1 VNRLSKGDRVPDG
14 LSFRLTRLWRHS
26 FPNLLILPATLFLVV
41 LILLPAIRTVIM
53 SFHEVTHGLDDVFVG
68 FNNYARMVQ
77 HRAFGTAFWNTL
89 FFTATTVIGEVGLGL
104 AAAVLLS
111 TRFRAQKLLISLVM
125 VPYAVS
131 EVVAIIIWRYMV
143 EPRVGIINFLLM
155 NMGIEQIQWA
165 TQINQTWMLIII
177 LRIWVRFPF
186 SFLIIYSSLIGV
198 PKDLYES
205 AFIDGATNWQ
215 AFRRISLPL
224 VGPAI
229 NVASIFAF
237 MFAFRNF
244 ATVWILTRGG
254 PVGQTELLSTM
265 LYRQAFR
272 HWRFGFASAIAVV
285 MTVLTF
291 VIAAYYVRGM
301 FHSMFGQ
308 RRMGE

>member
-1 VNRLSKGDRVPDG
+1 MSGRFTYDWNS
-14 LSFRLTRLWRHS
+14 RLTRLWRS
-26 FPNLLILPATLFLVV
+26 GFPNLLILPATLFLV
-41 LILLPAIRTVIM
+41 LFILLPAIRTLIM

-68 FNNYARMVQ
+68 FDNYVRMVR
-77 HRAFGTAFWNTL
+77 HRAFTTAFWNTM
-89 FFTATTVIGEVGLGL
+89 FFTLTTVLGEVGIGL
-104 AAAVLLS
+104 VVAVLLS
-111 TRFRAQKLLISLVM
+111 TRFRAQRLLISLVM

-131 EVVAIIIWRYMV
+131 EVVAIIIWRYMF
-143 EPRVGIINFLLM
+143 EPRVGIINFMLTSL
-155 NMGIEQIQWA
+155 GFEQIQWA

-177 LRIWVRFPF
+177 LRVWVQYPF
-186 SFLIIYSSLIGV
+186 SFLIIYSSLIGI

-215 AFRRISLPL
+215 AFHRISLPL
-224 VGPAI
+224 IVPAI

-254 PVGQTELLSTM
+254 PMGQTELLSTM
-265 LYRQAFR
+265 LYRQSFR

-285 MTVLTF
+285 MTLLTF
-291 VIAAYYVRGM
+291 AIAAYYMRGM

-308 RRMGE
+308 RKEGV